1 MKNKKKKYGIRKFLN
16 DVHLWLGLASG
27 IILFLVCFSGTV
39 LTFEKEIKNI
49 FAEDFKVSG
58 TQTMEIEALT
68 EVLQQEGEVSSVSI
82 PAEAGK
88 SYEFRVK
95 TSPEDRRGTTF
106 YVDPYTGDYMQTK
119 KSSLDDFFMWNFRM
133 HRWLLLDSV
142 IGRPIVGIATIIF
155 FILSL
160 SGVVLWF
167 PKKLKWKNMK
177 SGFKIKTSA
186 NWKRINHDLHNTL
199 GFYACIVL
207 VIMTLTGLFWSFEW
221 YREAGSAVLGTKVFN
236 RGGGPSF
243 TSNEN
248 ITDADEA
255 SIASIYN
262 ISSEELNYEGT
273 TTISFPSEREQVY
286 KVRKT
291 NDNGWSPVTSD
302 QLEIDRDGTV
312 LNKEIFSEKP
322 LNVQVASLIKPI
334 HTGEIFGTFSKII
347 YFLACLIATTL
358 PVTGTLIWLNKMKKK
373 KPKNRARKQEERVK
387 TVTE

>member
-302 QLEIDRDGTV
+302 QLVIDRDGTV

-358 PVTGTLIWLNKMKKK
+358 PITGTLIWLNKMKKK

-387 TVTE
+387 SVTE

>member
-39 LTFEKEIKNI
+39 LTFEKEIKNV

-58 TQTMEIEALT
+58 TQAMEIEALT

-358 PVTGTLIWLNKMKKK
+358 HVTGTLIWLNKMKKK

>member
-49 FAEDFKVSG
+49 FADDFKVSG

-358 PVTGTLIWLNKMKKK
+358 PITGTLIWLNKMKKK
-373 KPKNRARKQEERVK
+373 KPKNRARKQEARVK